1 MNFQTLNKQRK
12 FILIAA
18 LAGIIAVFLP
28 WVTISAGFLG
38 SQSVNGFRGIG
49 ILAFLSFVLAGA
61 FSLVGEQANAL
72 DKTMWMLALG
82 ASALALLSV
91 IIAVANT
98 LSGSGGL
105 GFVEAGV
112 GFGLWIAVAA
122 SVGVVLSAWLLK
134 TPGDSIKSGFDSLK
148 QNPLVAPRLLRG
160 PGSPSS
166 TSPSSRVT
174 ANPGKLD
181 ELERLIEMK
190 NKGSITEEE
199 YQLLKSRI
207 L

>member
-72 DKTMWMLALG
+72 DKTMWVLALG
-82 ASALALLSV
+82 AGALSLLSV

-98 LSGSGGL
+98 LGGSGGF
-105 GFVEAGV
+105 GIVEAGV
-112 GFGLWIAVAA
+112 GFGLWIAIAA
-122 SVGVVLSAWLLK
+122 SVGVVLSA
-134 TPGDSIKSGFDSLK
+134 
-148 QNPLVAPRLLRG
+148 
-160 PGSPSS
+160 
-166 TSPSSRVT
+166 
-174 ANPGKLD
+174 
-181 ELERLIEMK
+181 
-190 NKGSITEEE
+190 
-199 YQLLKSRI
+199 
-207 L
+207 